1 MLSYRSSLVVGPFLA
16 IALFLSTAQSW
27 AQELAEGVAVATVA
41 TYPVDLPGIEKVELR
56 KWTLEPGAILKD
68 LKIKDQFFCNVTQ
81 GVILIVDQESG
92 ASTLYAAGSRWA
104 PVKGST
110 VTISNPGD
118 VTHVHWVYAMIAKM

>member
-1 MLSYRSSLVVGPFLA
+1 MLNYGSSLVVGAFLA

-27 AQELAEGVAVATVA
+27 SQDLAEGVNVTVVA
-41 TYPVDLPGIEKVELR
+41 TYPVDLPGIERVELK

-68 LKIKDQFFCNVTQ
+68 LTIKDQFFCNVTQ
-81 GVILIVDQESG
+81 GVILIVDQKTG